1 MYVLLWDPDGSIKH
15 VDTWTEVIMFLS
27 TVVIPSKT
35 ISLVTA
41 RTKKNCETS
50 RERLLVMLNDAGAV
64 VNTLY
69 VSYRPDLIDK
79 KCKLKDSVLT
89 SLNQ

>member
-1 MYVLLWDPDGSIKH
+1 MYVLLWDPDGITTY
-15 VDTWTEVIMFLS
+15 VDTWTDVIKFLS

-41 RTKKNCETS
+41 RTKASCETN

-64 VNTLY
+64 ANTLY
-69 VSYRPDLIDK
+69 VYHSPDVPVVK
-79 KCKLKDSVLT
+79 TKS
-89 SLNQ
+89 

>member
-1 MYVLLWDPDGSIKH
+1 MYVLLWDPDGTVKH

-79 KCKLKDSVLT
+79 KCKLSQDL
-89 SLNQ
+89 QA

>member
-1 MYVLLWDPDGSIKH
+1 MYVLLWDPDGTVKH
-15 VDTWTEVIMFLS
+15 VDTWTEVIKFLS

-69 VSYRPDLIDK
+69 VFHKPEPVISTK
-79 KCKLKDSVLT
+79 SC
-89 SLNQ
+89 

>member
-50 RERLLVMLNDAGAV
+50 RERLLVILNDAGAV

-69 VSYRPDLIDK
+69 VFHKPEPVVVKTKS
-79 KCKLKDSVLT
+79 
-89 SLNQ
+89 

>member
-1 MYVLLWDPDGSIKH
+1 MYVLLWDPDGTVKH

-69 VSYRPDLIDK
+69 VSYRPDLIDE
-79 KCKLKDSVLT
+79 KCKLIQDL
-89 SLNQ
+89 QA